1 VVQYPSMS
9 AKCLNNAVINFFTLR
24 IYIYIYI
31 YSIMKIKGEARYH
44 FFKKKKKKLKEIQFV
59 REDVWGM
66 NNAFFFL
73 KKNGSEIFFFQLN
86 LLN

>member
-1 VVQYPSMS
+1 
-9 AKCLNNAVINFFTLR
+9 
-24 IYIYIYI
+24 
-31 YSIMKIKGEARYH
+31 MKIKGEARYH